1 MSRLN
6 FFINLL
12 NLFLIFIY
20 FINLNINLMERNF
33 EYFLIFLILFN
44 SIVKF
49 YNWTNLEI
57 KKKKNPNIF
66 INNFFYNDRFTKLSI
81 FILSIVIPLYMI
93 FQKDNLIMDLFIE
106 KLSFFLV
113 FVFSIIGFY
122 LEFFVLESKLGK

>member
-1 MSRLN
+1 
-6 FFINLL
+6 
-12 NLFLIFIY
+12 
-20 FINLNINLMERNF
+20 MERNF
-33 EYFLIFLILFN
+33 EYFLIFLIFFN

-57 KKKKNPNIF
+57 KKKKYPNIF

-113 FVFSIIGFY
+113 FLFSIIGFY

>member
-1 MSRLN
+1 
-6 FFINLL
+6 
-12 NLFLIFIY
+12 
-20 FINLNINLMERNF
+20 MERNF

-44 SIVKF
+44 SIIKF

-57 KKKKNPNIF
+57 TKKKYLNIF

-113 FVFSIIGFY
+113 FLFSIIGFY
-122 LEFFVLESKLGK
+122 LEFFILESKLGK